1 MSDAPRIE
9 RFGDRAEWDAFVERV
24 PGGHVFLTSWWHEA
38 WGVEPELHA
47 LRGRSGDLLAGL
59 ALVRGRWL
67 GGDAVRRAPYTPYN
81 HPLVDTATIV
91 EPARQHAAL
100 GAVLDHFPRFR
111 SLDFSIP
118 FDTPLLGM
126 PYLQRGF
133 ETQLGISYV
142 IRAAKGKGW
151 SADMTTRHR
160 KNVKQAWK
168 EIEKAG
174 WSLAGDGRG
183 EELWPLLTV
192 TAEDKGYGLALDG
205 ARFAKAVVAL
215 QARGAAEVWIARD
228 AKGEPLAGTL
238 LGRGMRCGHY
248 LAGGLRHDL
257 RRNSNVNYALLQA
270 MIDATVAAGLD
281 FDFEGSS
288 LPGIDMFFRGFGGEV
303 CYVMRQIRMQPALLH
318 AAASTARR
326 LGRRKR
332 GVSSGSPE

>member
-1 MSDAPRIE
+1 MSESPALE
-9 RFGDRAEWDAFVERV
+9 RCADPAEWDAFVERC
-24 PGGHVFLTSWWHEA
+24 PGAHVFLTSWWHAA
-38 WGVEPELHA
+38 WGIEPELHV
-47 LRGRSGDLLAGL
+47 LRGRAGGILAGL

-81 HPLVDTATIV
+81 HPLVDTALID
-91 EPARQHAAL
+91 EPVRQHAAL
-100 GAVLDHFPRFR
+100 GAVLDAFRGFR

-118 FDTPLLGM
+118 FDAPLIGM
-126 PYLQRGF
+126 PYIQRGF
-133 ETQLGISYV
+133 ETQLGVSYV
-142 IRAAKGKGW
+142 IRAAHGAGW
-151 SADMTTRHR
+151 ASRMTARHR
-160 KNVKQAWK
+160 KNARKAAK
-168 EIEKAG
+168 DAAAAG
-174 WSLAGDGRG
+174 WTVSGDGRG
-183 EELWPLLTV
+183 EELWPLLEV

-205 ARFAKAVVAL
+205 ARFAKAVETL
-215 QARGAAEVWIARD
+215 RARGAAEIWIVRD

-257 RRNSNVNYALLQA
+257 RRNSNVNYPLLEA
-270 MIDATVAAGLD
+270 MIDATIQSGLD

-288 LPGIDMFFRGFGGEV
+288 IPGIDMFFRGWGGDV

-326 LGRRKR
+326 LGRARR